1 MTAESPSHDLLRSNK
16 RAFSL
21 IELLIVIS
29 LIAMLAGM
37 VLAAAGAIQ
46 NNMVK
51 KRTIALL
58 AEIEGGLDDYKI
70 DHGTYPI
77 NEADNRDAA
86 AKKGAEVLYKHLSG
100 DYDTDGKFDIADP
113 EAKIY
118 VDSLDYVSSS
128 RANKGTVLVGVSGGY
143 VAVDSYG
150 SLIRYLCDPPNRIVG
165 NKRDIRTLN
174 PTYDL
179 WSLGGATPGK
189 DDTESRAKWITNW
202 GAQ

>member
-1 MTAESPSHDLLRSNK
+1 MIAKTSPQDLWQSR

-21 IELLIVIS
+21 IELLIVIA

-37 VLAAAGAIQ
+37 VLAAAGGIQ

-77 NEADNRDAA
+77 NEADNRNAA
-86 AKKGAEVLYKHLSG
+86 AKKGANVLYKHLSG
-100 DYDTDGKFDIADP
+100 DYDLDGQFDVADDD
-113 EAKIY
+113 AKTY
-118 VDSLDYVSSS
+118 VDSLDFTSSAK
-128 RANKGTVLVGVSGGY
+128 ANKGTVGLAANGDY
-143 VAVDSYG
+143 VATDSFG
-150 SLIRYLCDPPNRIVG
+150 NLIRYLCDPPNRIVSG
-165 NKRDIRTLN
+165 KREIRTLN
-174 PTYDL
+174 PTYDM
-179 WSLGGATPGK
+179 WSLGGAPPNSNK
-189 DDTESRAKWITNW
+189 PESRAKWITNW